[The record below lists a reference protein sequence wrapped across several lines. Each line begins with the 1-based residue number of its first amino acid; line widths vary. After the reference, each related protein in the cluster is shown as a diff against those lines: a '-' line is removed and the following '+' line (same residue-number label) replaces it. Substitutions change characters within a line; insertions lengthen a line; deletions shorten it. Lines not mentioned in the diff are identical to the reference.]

1 MDKYEKL
8 RDLAEEKLCEKD
20 QIIHKLPKEFD
31 ELIHELQVHQIE
43 LEMQNDELKRSQT
56 EIEELNHKYYNLYN
70 SAPAGYITMDMA
82 TRITEINIIGA
93 ELLGIGQTE
102 RHNYIFNLFIVPEYH
117 ELFNF
122 HVKNAL
128 RTGNKQNFELDLKR
142 RDKTIFHAH
151 IEMDIKL
158 EKNTL
163 YKLVI
168 VDLTERKKLEE
179 DLKRSNDELKQF
191 AYVASHDMQE
201 PLRTIVSFTQ
211 LLARRYEGKLDKDA
225 DEFIDYIVDAAIRM
239 KQQIE
244 DLLEFSRVMNQ
255 CDNFEKINVNK
266 VIKQVISSLKTLIDE
281 NNAEI
286 NCDQLPEIVADY
298 GQLSRL
304 FQNLIINSIKFKK
317 PDEAP
322 KIHISAKKDEE
333 NNEYIF
339 SVSDNG
345 IGIEPQ
351 YQDRIFTI
359 FQRLHTIEEYQGTG
373 IGLSVAKKIVEHH
386 EGHIWVESK
395 FGIGSTFYFTIP
407 VSTNNIKTS

>member
-8 RDLAEEKLCEKD
+8 RNLAEEKLCEKD
-20 QIIHKLPKEFD
+20 QSIHKLPKEID

-43 LEMQNDELKRSQT
+43 LEMQNDELQRSRT
-56 EIEELNHKYYNLYN
+56 EIEKLNHKYYDLYN

-102 RHNYIFNLFIVPEYH
+102 RHNYIFNLFIVPEYRDI
-117 ELFNF
+117 FNF

-128 RTGNKQNFELDLKR
+128 RTGNKQNFELNLKR

-151 IEMDIKL
+151 IEMDIKF

-168 VDLTERKKLEE
+168 VDLTERRKLEE
-179 DLKRSNDELKQF
+179 DLKRSNEELKQF

-225 DEFIDYIVDAAIRM
+225 DEFIDFIVDAAIRM

-244 DLLEFSRVMNQ
+244 DLLEFSRVIAQ
-255 CDNFEKINVNK
+255 GGNFEKINVND
-266 VIKQVISSLKTLIDE
+266 VLKQVISSLKTLIDE
-281 NNAEI
+281 NNTKI
-286 NCDQLPEIVADY
+286 SYDPLPEVVADRR
-298 GQLSRL
+298 QLSRL
-304 FQNLIINSIKFKK
+304 FQNIIINSIKFRK

-339 SVSDNG
+339 SVSDN
-345 IGIEPQ
+345 
-351 YQDRIFTI
+351 
-359 FQRLHTIEEYQGTG
+359 
-373 IGLSVAKKIVEHH
+373 
-386 EGHIWVESK
+386 
-395 FGIGSTFYFTIP
+395 
-407 VSTNNIKTS
+407 